1 MTTVTLEGRLGHLV
15 GKSFKFH
22 VRTLREALAAIE
34 ANTGKLRSY
43 LMLNSKRSFA
53 IFINGKH
60 IESDAE
66 LSVNIKDKNVLI
78 IPVLFGGVVAT
89 SAAIAAA
96 IFKTKLAIKI
106 ATFVISTILSAA
118 LSFGISL
125 LVAKLM
131 EQDDPKVVQTT
142 SFVFRSAENTTKQG
156 GPVPVGYGRMIIGS
170 RVVSVNSFAVDKSE
184 FDSDNLFT
192 VSTPNN
198 DSLVLD
204 NQGLSTS
211 QRSTTT

>member
-66 LSVNIKDKNVLI
+66 LSVNIKNKNVLI
-78 IPVLFGGVVAT
+78 IPVLFGGVVVT
-89 SAAIAAA
+89 SAKIAAA
-96 IFKTKLAIKI
+96 LFVKKLAIKI
-106 ATFVISTILSAA
+106 ATFVISAVLSAA

-142 SFVFRSAENTTKQG
+142 SFVFRTAENTTKQG
-156 GPVPVGYGRMIIGS
+156 GPIPVGYGRMIIGS
-170 RVVSVNSFAVDKSE
+170 RVVSVNSFAVDTPMFNSTLYTLAVP
-184 FDSDNLFT
+184 DSTRDQEIILE
-192 VSTPNN
+192 N
-198 DSLVLD
+198 DSQLK
-204 NQGLSTS
+204 S
-211 QRSTTT
+211 